1 MVDPNFL
8 AVIREQIKDFKIP
21 VIEIKS
27 LKIKSEAGSG
37 GQAKVY
43 KGEYDGKPVA
53 VKVITDIDIKC
64 IVHEIAI
71 QSKLDHPNIP
81 KFYGMVID
89 SEFVA
94 YVSEYVNGRTLDEF
108 TVTQF
113 SMDQKIFVLKCISDS
128 LTFLHKQKF
137 VHRDLKP
144 ENVML
149 TEDLSKVFLIDF
161 GIAKVLGNPNKKD
174 KEKENKDGKDKKE
187 YIFTRAKGTINYI
200 SPETL
205 EAEMVNDDDQ
215 IISEVTIEC
224 DVWSFGCL
232 ISYLFSGYVPWTP
245 KYKDDA
251 IIIQKV
257 LTAKKPFPIPD
268 SIKDERI
275 LKILAMS
282 LVIDKKKRA
291 SMEEINTVIKNF

>member
-1 MVDPNFL
+1 L
-8 AVIREQIKDFKIP
+8 ISGLQKSWEILIRRIKK
-21 VIEIKS
+21 K
-27 LKIKSEAGSG
+27 KIKT
-37 GQAKVY
+37 
-43 KGEYDGKPVA
+43 GK
-53 VKVITDIDIKC
+53 I
-64 IVHEIAI
+64 
-71 QSKLDHPNIP
+71 
-81 KFYGMVID
+81 
-89 SEFVA
+89 
-94 YVSEYVNGRTLDEF
+94 
-108 TVTQF
+108 
-113 SMDQKIFVLKCISDS
+113 
-128 LTFLHKQKF
+128 
-137 VHRDLKP
+137 
-144 ENVML
+144 
-149 TEDLSKVFLIDF
+149 
-161 GIAKVLGNPNKKD
+161 
-174 KEKENKDGKDKKE
+174 KKE

-268 SIKDERI
+268 TIKDDRI

-291 SMEEINTVIKNF
+291 SMEEINSIIKNF